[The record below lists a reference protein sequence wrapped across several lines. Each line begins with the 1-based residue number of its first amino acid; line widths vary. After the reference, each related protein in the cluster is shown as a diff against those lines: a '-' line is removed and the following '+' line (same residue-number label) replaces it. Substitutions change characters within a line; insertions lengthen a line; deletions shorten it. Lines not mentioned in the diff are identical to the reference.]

1 MQTYIAFL
9 VPAGLAV
16 FAAILGTISV
26 ILSKRQ
32 IAARLQREQLE
43 AERQSRL
50 AYG

>member
-1 MQTYIAFL
+1 MQTYVAFL

-16 FAAILGTISV
+16 FAAVLGIVSI

-32 IAARLQREQLE
+32 IAARMRGELE
-43 AERQSRL
+43 RKRDV